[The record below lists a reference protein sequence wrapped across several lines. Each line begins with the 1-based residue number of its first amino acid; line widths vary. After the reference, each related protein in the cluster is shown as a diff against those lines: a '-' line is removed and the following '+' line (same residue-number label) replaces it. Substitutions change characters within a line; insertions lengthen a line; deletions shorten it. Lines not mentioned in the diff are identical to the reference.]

1 VVELLR
7 TADQVMV
14 SFVTALL
21 TGEGVEVAV
30 RPDGETAG
38 GGMRLLVPGER
49 ADDARRVLVD
59 MGLLESAPG

>member
-7 TADQVMV
+7 TVDRVMV

-21 TGEGVEVAV
+21 TGEGIEVAV

-38 GGMRLLVPGER
+38 EGTRLLVPEDR

-59 MGLLESAPG
+59 MGLLENAPS